1 VWVNGRGD
9 GLHAAQLARGPQL
22 IVPGS
27 IGRMGRAPFR
37 VGVASRFLACGGA
50 LLRYRLGRWARFVAL
65 SRKVSSPSWLT
76 FPRTDRCGHPT
87 RPAGNPCTTARQ
99 LSGCAAYFM
108 LSWARWRDSSVV
120 LLDVSRSHSDRRSG
134 TLTGPWYN
142 THNLSVIRRIP
153 DDNRVGDRQ
162 NVTATKHMKQGP
174 HPS

>member
-1 VWVNGRGD
+1 
-9 GLHAAQLARGPQL
+9 
-22 IVPGS
+22 
-27 IGRMGRAPFR
+27 
-37 VGVASRFLACGGA
+37 VGQWEGGWIACGA
-50 LLRYRLGRWARFVAL
+50 A
-65 SRKVSSPSWLT
+65 SPRST
-76 FPRTDRCGHPT
+76 IDR
-87 RPAGNPCTTARQ
+87 ARQ
-99 LSGCAAYFM
+99 HWQDGPCAFPCWCSVPFFSMRGRTPALPPWSMGSLCCVEPKGLKPELAHIPEDRSVWTSNTAGREPLHDRASTSGCAAYFM